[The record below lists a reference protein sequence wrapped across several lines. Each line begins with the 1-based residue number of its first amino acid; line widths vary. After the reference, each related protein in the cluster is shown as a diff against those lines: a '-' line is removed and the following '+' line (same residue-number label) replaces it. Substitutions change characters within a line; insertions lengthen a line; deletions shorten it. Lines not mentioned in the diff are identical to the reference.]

1 MIREV
6 DGTHFEGD
14 KMYYIDTAVTFKE
27 LAELIIRLYENEDRR
42 IIKYPGMRNFQGRKM
57 LQNFLDEAL
66 EQDKVPIDEEL
77 LRKYK
82 L

>member
-6 DGTHFEGD
+6 AGTHFEGD
-14 KMYYIDTAVTFKE
+14 MVYYIDGKVTFKE
-27 LAELIIRLYENEDRR
+27 LAELIIRLYVNEDNRHVL
-42 IIKYPGMRNFQGRKM
+42 YPGMQNYQGRKM
-57 LQNFLDEAL
+57 LQDFLSEAL
-66 EQDKVPIDEEL
+66 AQNKVPIDEEL